1 MPEVL
6 FIPAGDEKR
15 KNARKRGSASIQ
27 NTKKTQQPA
36 KMLYHGYTESVFLT
50 NRTEEKTMKKLIALL
65 LSLMMVFG
73 AIGAV
78 AADELTFTTGGTAGT
93 YYAYGNVLAQ
103 YITNNTGLAV
113 TAVAGN
119 GSADN
124 IDKLDME
131 VAQLGFV
138 QNDVANYAF
147 NGIRIYEGDPV
158 NTFTAIAALYTETV
172 QLITCDPSI
181 KSVADL
187 KGKNVSIGSQG
198 SGVYFNAMDFLA
210 AYDLTENDITPTY
223 QSFAD
228 SAEALKDGKIDA
240 AFVVAGAPTPA
251 VTDLAT
257 SKDMFL
263 VSLDA
268 EHVAKLQEISPVYAE
283 SIIPAGTYAK
293 QDADVVTVG
302 VKATII
308 ANGQVS
314 EDDAYTIVKTI
325 FENKDSIAHDKAKEL
340 DLNYASTCGLPYHA
354 GAAKYFAEQGITV
367 ETANP

>member
-1 MPEVL
+1 
-6 FIPAGDEKR
+6 
-15 KNARKRGSASIQ
+15 
-27 NTKKTQQPA
+27 
-36 KMLYHGYTESVFLT
+36 
-50 NRTEEKTMKKLIALL
+50 MKKLLALL
-65 LSLMMVFG
+65 MALTMIFG
-73 AIGAV
+73 V
-78 AADELTFTTGGTAGT
+78 SAALADDLTFTTGGQAGT

-103 YITNNTGLAV
+103 YVAGNSDVSV

-124 IDKLDME
+124 IDKLDMGL
-131 VAQLGFV
+131 AQLGFV
-138 QNDVANYAF
+138 QNDVAYYAF

-158 NTFTAIAALYTETV
+158 TSFTAIAALYTETV
-172 QLITCDPSI
+172 QLITCNPEI

-198 SGVYFNAMDFLA
+198 SGVYFNAIDFLN
-210 AYDLTENDITPTY
+210 AYDMTEADITPTY

-257 SKDMFL
+257 SKDMYL
-263 VSLDA
+263 VSLDD
-268 EHVAKLQEISPVYAE
+268 EHVEKLQAISSAYTK
-283 SIIPAGTYAK
+283 SIIPAGTYSK
-293 QDADVVTVG
+293 QDADIVTVG

-314 EDDAYTIVKTI
+314 DEDAYTIVKTI
-325 FENKDSIAHDKAKEL
+325 FEGKGSIAHDKANDL
-340 DLNYASTCGLPYHA
+340 DLEYASTCGLPYHP
-354 GAAKYFAEQGITV
+354 GAAKYFEEQGIKV
-367 ETANP
+367 ETAK

>member
-1 MPEVL
+1 
-6 FIPAGDEKR
+6 
-15 KNARKRGSASIQ
+15 
-27 NTKKTQQPA
+27 
-36 KMLYHGYTESVFLT
+36 
-50 NRTEEKTMKKLIALL
+50 MKKILSAILALCL
-65 LSLMMVFG
+65 VLGLS
-73 AIGAV
+73 
-78 AADELTFTTGGTAGT
+78 AAAAEGSLTFTTGGTAGT
-93 YYAYGNVLAQ
+93 YYAYGTVLAQ
-103 YITNNTGLAV
+103 YISNNSDV
-113 TAVAGN
+113 TVNAVAGN

-138 QNDVANYAF
+138 QNDVANYAL
-147 NGIRIYEGDPV
+147 NGIRFERYEGKPV
-158 NTFTAIAALYTETV
+158 TSFCALAALYTETV
-172 QLITCDPSI
+172 QLVTCNPDI

-187 KGKNVSIGSQG
+187 KGKNVSIGSSG

-210 AYDLTENDITPTY
+210 AYDMTEADIVPQY
-223 QSFAD
+223 LSFGD

-257 SKDMFL
+257 SKGTYL

-283 SIIPAGTYAK
+283 SVIPAGTYAG
-293 QDADVVTVG
+293 QEADVLTVG

-308 ANGQVS
+308 ANGQVT
-314 EDDAYTIVKTI
+314 DDQAYAIVKAI
-325 FENKDSIAHDKAKEL
+325 FEGKEAIAEAHAKGLEL
-340 DLNYASTCGLPYHA
+340 DLTYASTCGLPYHP

-367 ETANP
+367 EVAE

>member
-1 MPEVL
+1 
-6 FIPAGDEKR
+6 
-15 KNARKRGSASIQ
+15 
-27 NTKKTQQPA
+27 
-36 KMLYHGYTESVFLT
+36 
-50 NRTEEKTMKKLIALL
+50 MKKLIALF
-65 LSLMMVFG
+65 LSLMMVF
-73 AIGAV
+73 
-78 AADELTFTTGGTAGT
+78 AATAALADSLTFTTGGTAGT

-103 YITNNTGLAV
+103 YVAANSDV
-113 TAVAGN
+113 DMTAVAGN

-124 IDKLDME
+124 IDKVDMQ

-138 QNDVANYAF
+138 QNDVAYYAY
-147 NGIRIYEGDPV
+147 NGIRIYDGDPV
-158 NTFTAIAALYTETV
+158 TSFSAIAALYTETV
-172 QLITCDPSI
+172 QLITCDPEI

-210 AYDLTENDITPTY
+210 AYDMTEADITPTY

-257 SKDMFL
+257 SKDMYL
-263 VSLDA
+263 ISLDD
-268 EHVAKLQEISPVYAE
+268 EHVAKLQEISSAYTM
-283 SIIPAGTYAK
+283 SIIPAGTYSK
-293 QDADVVTVG
+293 QDADIVTVG

-308 ANGQVS
+308 ANSQVS
-314 EDDAYTIVKTI
+314 EEEAYAIVKTI
-325 FENKDSIAHDKAKEL
+325 FEGKESIAHDKAKDL
-340 DLNYASTCGLPYHA
+340 DLEYASTCGLPYHA

-367 ETANP
+367 ETAEE